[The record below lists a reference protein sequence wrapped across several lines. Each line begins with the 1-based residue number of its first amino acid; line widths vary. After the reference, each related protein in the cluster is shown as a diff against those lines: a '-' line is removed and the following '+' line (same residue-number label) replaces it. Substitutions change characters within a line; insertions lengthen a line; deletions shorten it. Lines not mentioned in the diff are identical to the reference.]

1 MRRVFFALLGLLAG
15 YAAGAALGGVL
26 VSLFSGNV
34 HDKDLEIVMTS
45 AFVTG
50 PVGALMGLLAGLF
63 VQRGSKG
70 DERKKQGEPR

>member
-1 MRRVFFALLGLLAG
+1 MRRVFFAILGLLAG
-15 YAAGAALGGVL
+15 YAAGAALGGAL

-50 PVGALMGLLAGLF
+50 PVGAFMGLLAGLF
-63 VQRGSKG
+63 AQRSS
-70 DERKKQGEPR
+70 KKQGQPR